1 MKEVASFINTIDGTW
16 NIIYCDGTQEEI
28 DDFPLQ
34 YEEIGESSEAT
45 PIGIEFHWDFKN
57 GLCPVK
63 IKGKWGFV
71 DSRFS
76 IVIHPQFDMVGETHV
91 WKGACWRPEE
101 YSHIINWNNGI
112 CKVQINGKDALI
124 NEKGEILSE
133 YGMRKKIESFTI
145 SGSTWKIKYDDGS
158 EVETHTPPIKEYEC
172 IGESIGVFPF
182 RNDFVKYEVFDIRT
196 QYFPFSLTVCSDN
209 LEQDTVDYNIEFPNN
224 NFDKAWWSFRNGLC
238 PIKIYSKWGF
248 VNSGFDIVIYP
259 QYDFVGEV
267 HTQKRG
273 CWRPEEFVHCV
284 LWDNGACRV
293 LINGNDAMINE
304 RGEFLSKY
312 EMTIRLT
319 ENLTINDIIRISR
332 DNIPSQYSNR
342 PWEYPGLNHGKAVLE
357 TEEQCCAYMAAYGP
371 MHRHKLIRA
380 LDENEFPYESL
391 NNGVEI
397 YDWGCGQGIGT
408 VAIIEKLRQFGWLSK
423 LKMVTLEEPSNV
435 ARQRAVLHV
444 RQALGEHNAEI
455 VNIPDYLPSDERDK
469 YKHITEIDVHEPCAI
484 HIFSNILDIE
494 KVSLKGVSKMITSS
508 GTQHIALCI
517 GPANLNESRINTFSY
532 YFKKEGMRVF
542 TEFRETNFGHH
553 PNGKAYGCL
562 IKSFTY
568 SLTRNSDILH
578 KYKYFAPV
586 QLFASYSDTISN
598 EQFASYYDR
607 NTRGHYLLEGAFE
620 ILAPFDMTAHKN
632 LCPVY
637 ALISNLISRGCPTLA
652 SQKVLDAI
660 SSIDKAKSL
669 NAVARIQKTFIEAM
683 ISDRMDLKKD
693 TLNILVIEDDTSVA
707 KIAIDDFLE
716 LYHHIVAMTQDYSNL
731 TLPQI
736 NIYGKREAKTQT
748 TYDAIIDVSIDQI
761 CNPEESVLSK
771 YKANN
776 DCFFIVRSS
785 KSVYAERFLY
795 TTERIKYKPL
805 VEKDTQGNYH
815 NIEDVC
821 GHLRYF
827 LNLIFRKEDFRPGQ
841 LPILSRALQLK
852 SVIGLL
858 PTGGGKS
865 LTYQL
870 AAMLQPGVTLVV
882 DPLRGLMKDQY
893 EGLLKT
899 GIDCISYINSDIT
912 KDREERERRESAL
925 TSSQIQIMFLSP
937 ERLSIH
943 RFREVLR
950 SMRESD
956 VFFAYGVIDEVHC
969 VSEWGHDFRLAYLHL
984 GRNLFNYVLPK
995 EVEGEDN
1002 HISLFGLTATASFDV
1017 LADVE
1022 RELSGSNSYS
1032 LEDDATVR
1040 YENTNRLELQYYVY
1054 HIDASTAST
1063 TWDVGE
1069 IKEETL
1075 LHVINDSTEKLREIQ
1090 EESIV
1095 EGIKKRFLERENIS
1109 NNQKIVEVESTDLS
1123 IEVKN
1128 EWYSNRKSE
1137 TAGIVF
1143 CPRAGK
1149 DEIKENRNEE
1159 KKEKPVTLSVPSVAN
1174 ELAKKGIGLIST
1186 YKGGD
1191 DTRCQEDFLQGNTSL
1206 MIATKAF
1213 GMGIDKSNVRL
1224 TIHLNHPSS
1233 LESFVQEAGRAGR
1246 DRKMALATIMYA
1258 DKQFQKQNIRTR
1270 LMGWHSADYEVN
1282 KFFYDANFL
1291 GENFE
1296 LFVMQMLLSCLP
1308 MKITNEEFIG
1318 VEEATIGNSQGILQ
1332 YIQSYPQKSR
1342 LTYYISYH
1350 EDELLLEHYN
1360 QQLKS
1365 VLLPIFETPSMRRNR
1380 YNNKKYGYGYAQYK
1394 EAIQKAIYRM
1404 CVIGLIDDFTEDYWK
1419 EEFRIVTICQEE
1431 SKYYDYL
1438 RLYYRKYYSEDR
1450 VDIMINEVK
1459 QMAVNDGVIMAC
1471 LKHLTSFIYR
1481 SIADKRAR
1489 GILDMEQFCNMAIS
1503 SGKDWKETNEEL
1515 KDFIYYYFNSKYAR
1529 EGFITYDLSVRQ
1541 EIPFSLKDDTNYDIH
1556 SESEISDF
1564 NLVRKYMR
1572 VVDPDIVNNDS
1583 QKDNIKHLQGAVRLI
1598 RRAIAEMNPVL
1609 NLLNI
1614 FCILFLGQQEN
1625 EMLEQE
1631 LYDDYKAVMR
1641 LYASQGKLGLL
1652 NEYTDLLLQH
1662 TAILPEDKVFIEKM
1676 QLAIQLED
1684 HVAEL
1689 NRINQIYK
1697 EI

>member
-1 MKEVASFINTIDGTW
+1 MSYINDI
-16 NIIYCDGTQEEI
+16 Q
-28 DDFPLQ
+28 
-34 YEEIGESSEAT
+34 
-45 PIGIEFHWDFKN
+45 
-57 GLCPVK
+57 K
-63 IKGKWGFV
+63 I
-71 DSRFS
+71 
-76 IVIHPQFDMVGETHV
+76 
-91 WKGACWRPEE
+91 
-101 YSHIINWNNGI
+101 
-112 CKVQINGKDALI
+112 
-124 NEKGEILSE
+124 
-133 YGMRKKIESFTI
+133 
-145 SGSTWKIKYDDGS
+145 
-158 EVETHTPPIKEYEC
+158 
-172 IGESIGVFPF
+172 
-182 RNDFVKYEVFDIRT
+182 
-196 QYFPFSLTVCSDN
+196 SD
-209 LEQDTVDYNIEFPNN
+209 
-224 NFDKAWWSFRNGLC
+224 
-238 PIKIYSKWGF
+238 
-248 VNSGFDIVIYP
+248 
-259 QYDFVGEV
+259 
-267 HTQKRG
+267 
-273 CWRPEEFVHCV
+273 
-284 LWDNGACRV
+284 
-293 LINGNDAMINE
+293 
-304 RGEFLSKY
+304 
-312 EMTIRLT
+312 
-319 ENLTINDIIRISR
+319 LTINDIIEVSLRYVPEPFKSCPWAYR
-332 DNIPSQYSNR
+332 DSKGR
-342 PWEYPGLNHGKAVLE
+342 TLEHGTAVLE

-380 LDENEFPYESL
+380 LDENEFPYKNL

-408 VAIIEKLRQFGWLSK
+408 VAIIEKLRQFGWLPK
-423 LKMVTLEEPSNV
+423 LKKVTLEEPSNV

-444 RQALGEHNAEI
+444 RQALGEQNTEI
-455 VNIPDYLPSDERDK
+455 TDIPYYLPSDYGDNSNS
-469 YKHITEIDVHEPCAI
+469 ITEIDVHEPCAI

-494 KVSLKGVSKMITSS
+494 AVSLKGVSKMITSS
-508 GTQHIALCI
+508 GAQHIALCI
-517 GPANLNESRINTFSY
+517 GPANLNESRINTFGY
-532 YFKKEGMRVF
+532 YFKKEGLRVF
-542 TEFRETNFGHH
+542 TEFRDTNFGHH
-553 PNGKAYGCL
+553 PNGRAYGCL

-568 SLTRNSDILH
+568 SLIHNSDILH
-578 KYKYFAPV
+578 KYSYFAPV
-586 QLFASYSDTISN
+586 QLFAAYSDVN
-598 EQFASYYDR
+598 LQGAS
-607 NTRGHYLLEGAFE
+607 LQSAFE
-620 ILAPFDMTAHKN
+620 VLAPFDMTAHKN

-637 ALISNLISRGCPTLA
+637 ALVSNLISRGCPTLA
-652 SQKVLDAI
+652 SQKVLDATG
-660 SSIDKAKSL
+660 SGDKAKSL

-707 KIAIDDFLE
+707 KIAINDFVE
-716 LYHHIVAMTQDYSNL
+716 LYHHIVAMTQDYSDM
-731 TLPQI
+731 TLPLI

-748 TYDAIIDVSIDQI
+748 TYDAIIDVSIDQL
-761 CNPEESVLSK
+761 CNPEEVVFSK

-776 DCFFIVRSS
+776 DCYFIVRSS

-870 AAMLQPGVTLVV
+870 AAILQPGVTLVV

-893 EGLLKT
+893 DGLLKT

-912 KDREERERRESAL
+912 KDREERERRENAL
-925 TSSQIQIMFLSP
+925 TGSQIQIMFLSP

-995 EVEGEDN
+995 EVESEDN

-1040 YENTNRLELQYYVY
+1040 YENTNRLELQYYIYPV
-1054 HIDASTAST
+1054 DASAA
-1063 TWDVGE
+1063 DKARKVDE
-1069 IKEETL
+1069 IKEDL
-1075 LHVINDSTEKLREIQ
+1075 VLNAINDATEKIQEIQ
-1090 EESIV
+1090 NDDSIS
-1095 EGIKKRFLERENIS
+1095 EIKKRFLERENIS
-1109 NNQKIVEVESTDLS
+1109 DEGKIAEVNSTDLYTD
-1123 IEVKN
+1123 VN
-1128 EWYSNRKSE
+1128 EDWYTASH
-1137 TAGIVF
+1137 TDVAGIVF
-1143 CPRAGK
+1143 CLRANKDGK
-1149 DEIKENRNEE
+1149 PDVK
-1159 KKEKPVTLSVPSVAN
+1159 LSVPTVAN
-1174 ELAKKGIGLIST
+1174 TLREHNINRIST

-1191 DTRCQEDFLQGNTSL
+1191 DTSCQDDFLAGETNL
-1206 MIATKAF
+1206 MVATKAF
-1213 GMGIDKSNVRL
+1213 GMGIDKPNVRL
-1224 TIHLNHPSS
+1224 TVHLNYPGS

-1246 DRKMALATIMYA
+1246 DKKMALATIMYSPKTYPVINA
-1258 DKQFQKQNIRTR
+1258 RTR
-1270 LMGWHSADYEVN
+1270 QWSHFSADYTNN
-1282 KFFYDANFL
+1282 KFFYDSNFL
-1291 GENFE
+1291 GEEFE
-1296 LFVMQMLLSCLP
+1296 LYVMELLMNGLNIRIS
-1308 MKITNEEFIG
+1308 NEEIAG
-1318 VEEATIGNSQGILQ
+1318 IETLKYGNSKGILQ
-1332 YIQSYPQKSR
+1332 YINRYAKGTT
-1342 LTYYISYH
+1342 LTYYVSYEENEH
-1350 EDELLLEHYN
+1350 VLDEYN
-1360 QQLKS
+1360 TYLKERQMPLFS
-1365 VLLPIFETPSMRRNR
+1365 TWNA
-1380 YNNKKYGYGYAQYK
+1380 KKAKNDRGFSYIRDYGSAEYK
-1394 EAIQKAIYRM
+1394 DAIQKAIYRM
-1404 CVIGLIDDFTEDYWK
+1404 CIIGLIDDFTEDYAQK
-1419 EEFRIVTICQEE
+1419 TFRITTVCQDE
-1431 SKYYDYL
+1431 SHYYDYL
-1438 RLYYRKYYSEDR
+1438 SQYYRKYYSEDR

-1529 EGFITYDLSVRQ
+1529 EGFVTYDSSVRQ

-1614 FCILFLGQQEN
+1614 FCILFLGQHEN

-1662 TAILPEDKVFIEKM
+1662 TAILPEDKAYIEKM

>member
-1 MKEVASFINTIDGTW
+1 MSYINDI
-16 NIIYCDGTQEEI
+16 Q
-28 DDFPLQ
+28 
-34 YEEIGESSEAT
+34 
-45 PIGIEFHWDFKN
+45 
-57 GLCPVK
+57 K
-63 IKGKWGFV
+63 I
-71 DSRFS
+71 
-76 IVIHPQFDMVGETHV
+76 
-91 WKGACWRPEE
+91 
-101 YSHIINWNNGI
+101 
-112 CKVQINGKDALI
+112 
-124 NEKGEILSE
+124 
-133 YGMRKKIESFTI
+133 
-145 SGSTWKIKYDDGS
+145 
-158 EVETHTPPIKEYEC
+158 
-172 IGESIGVFPF
+172 
-182 RNDFVKYEVFDIRT
+182 
-196 QYFPFSLTVCSDN
+196 SD
-209 LEQDTVDYNIEFPNN
+209 
-224 NFDKAWWSFRNGLC
+224 
-238 PIKIYSKWGF
+238 
-248 VNSGFDIVIYP
+248 
-259 QYDFVGEV
+259 
-267 HTQKRG
+267 
-273 CWRPEEFVHCV
+273 
-284 LWDNGACRV
+284 
-293 LINGNDAMINE
+293 
-304 RGEFLSKY
+304 
-312 EMTIRLT
+312 
-319 ENLTINDIIRISR
+319 LTINDIIKVSLRYVPDPFKSCPWAYR
-332 DNIPSQYSNR
+332 DSKGR
-342 PWEYPGLNHGKAVLE
+342 TLEHGTAVLE

-380 LDENEFPYESL
+380 LDENEFPYKNL

-423 LKMVTLEEPSNV
+423 LKKVTLEEPSNV

-444 RQALGEHNAEI
+444 RQALGEQNTEI
-455 VNIPDYLPSDERDK
+455 TDIPYYLPSDYGDNNNS
-469 YKHITEIDVHEPCAI
+469 ITEIDVHEPCAI

-494 KVSLKGVSKMITSS
+494 AVSLKGVSKMITSS
-508 GTQHIALCI
+508 GSQHIALCI

-532 YFKKEGMRVF
+532 YFKKEGLRVF
-542 TEFRETNFGHH
+542 TEFRDTNFGHH
-553 PNGKAYGCL
+553 PNGRAYGCL

-568 SLTRNSDILH
+568 SLIHNSDILH
-578 KYKYFAPV
+578 KYSYFAPV
-586 QLFASYSDTISN
+586 QLFAAYSDVNLQGSSL
-598 EQFASYYDR
+598 QS
-607 NTRGHYLLEGAFE
+607 AFE
-620 ILAPFDMTAHKN
+620 VLAPFDMTAHKN

-637 ALISNLISRGCPTLA
+637 ALVSNLISRGCPTLA
-652 SQKVLDAI
+652 SQKVLDATG
-660 SSIDKAKSL
+660 SRDKAKSL

-707 KIAIDDFLE
+707 KIAINDFVE
-716 LYHHIVAMTQDYSNL
+716 LYHHIVAMTQDYSDM

-748 TYDAIIDVSIDQI
+748 TYDAIIDVSIDQL
-761 CNPEESVLSK
+761 CNPEEVVFSK

-776 DCFFIVRSS
+776 DCYFIVRSS

-870 AAMLQPGVTLVV
+870 AAILQPGVTLVV

-893 EGLLKT
+893 DGLLKT

-912 KDREERERRESAL
+912 KDREERERRENAL
-925 TSSQIQIMFLSP
+925 TGSQIQIMFLSP

-1040 YENTNRLELQYYVY
+1040 YENTNRLELQYYIYPV
-1054 HIDASTAST
+1054 DASAA
-1063 TWDVGE
+1063 DKARKVDE
-1069 IKEETL
+1069 IKEDL
-1075 LHVINDSTEKLREIQ
+1075 VLNAINDATEKIQEIQ
-1090 EESIV
+1090 NDDSIS
-1095 EGIKKRFLERENIS
+1095 EIKKRFLERENIS
-1109 NNQKIVEVESTDLS
+1109 DEGKIAEVNSTDLYTD
-1123 IEVKN
+1123 VN
-1128 EWYSNRKSE
+1128 EDWYTARH
-1137 TAGIVF
+1137 TDVAGIVF
-1143 CPRAGK
+1143 CLRANKDGK
-1149 DEIKENRNEE
+1149 PDVK
-1159 KKEKPVTLSVPSVAN
+1159 LSVPTVAN
-1174 ELAKKGIGLIST
+1174 TLREHNINRIST

-1191 DTRCQEDFLQGNTSL
+1191 DTSCQDDFLAGETNL
-1206 MIATKAF
+1206 MVATKAF
-1213 GMGIDKSNVRL
+1213 GMGIDKPNVRL
-1224 TIHLNHPSS
+1224 TVHLNYPGS

-1246 DRKMALATIMYA
+1246 DKKMALATIMYSPKTYPVINA
-1258 DKQFQKQNIRTR
+1258 RTR
-1270 LMGWHSADYEVN
+1270 QWSHFSADYTNN
-1282 KFFYDANFL
+1282 KFFYDSNFL
-1291 GENFE
+1291 GEEFE
-1296 LFVMQMLLSCLP
+1296 LYVMELLMNGLNIRIS
-1308 MKITNEEFIG
+1308 NEEIAG
-1318 VEEATIGNSQGILQ
+1318 IETLKYGNSKGILQ
-1332 YIQSYPQKSR
+1332 YINRYAKGTT
-1342 LTYYISYH
+1342 LTYYVSYEENEH
-1350 EDELLLEHYN
+1350 VLDEYN
-1360 QQLKS
+1360 TYLKERQMPLFS
-1365 VLLPIFETPSMRRNR
+1365 TWNAKNAKNDRGFSYIRD
-1380 YNNKKYGYGYAQYK
+1380 YGSAEYK
-1394 EAIQKAIYRM
+1394 DAIQKAIYRM
-1404 CVIGLIDDFTEDYWK
+1404 CIIGLIDDFTEDYAQK
-1419 EEFRIVTICQEE
+1419 TFRITTVCQDE
-1431 SKYYDYL
+1431 SHYYDYL
-1438 RLYYRKYYSEDR
+1438 SQYYRKYYSEDR

-1529 EGFITYDLSVRQ
+1529 EGFVTYDSSVRQ

-1614 FCILFLGQQEN
+1614 FCILFLGQHEN

-1662 TAILPEDKVFIEKM
+1662 TAILPEDKVYIEKM

>member
-1 MKEVASFINTIDGTW
+1 MSYITDI
-16 NIIYCDGTQEEI
+16 Q
-28 DDFPLQ
+28 
-34 YEEIGESSEAT
+34 
-45 PIGIEFHWDFKN
+45 
-57 GLCPVK
+57 K
-63 IKGKWGFV
+63 I
-71 DSRFS
+71 
-76 IVIHPQFDMVGETHV
+76 
-91 WKGACWRPEE
+91 
-101 YSHIINWNNGI
+101 
-112 CKVQINGKDALI
+112 
-124 NEKGEILSE
+124 
-133 YGMRKKIESFTI
+133 
-145 SGSTWKIKYDDGS
+145 
-158 EVETHTPPIKEYEC
+158 
-172 IGESIGVFPF
+172 
-182 RNDFVKYEVFDIRT
+182 
-196 QYFPFSLTVCSDN
+196 SD
-209 LEQDTVDYNIEFPNN
+209 
-224 NFDKAWWSFRNGLC
+224 
-238 PIKIYSKWGF
+238 
-248 VNSGFDIVIYP
+248 
-259 QYDFVGEV
+259 
-267 HTQKRG
+267 
-273 CWRPEEFVHCV
+273 
-284 LWDNGACRV
+284 
-293 LINGNDAMINE
+293 
-304 RGEFLSKY
+304 
-312 EMTIRLT
+312 
-319 ENLTINDIIRISR
+319 LTINDIIKVSLRYVPDPFKSCPWAYR
-332 DNIPSQYSNR
+332 DSEGR
-342 PWEYPGLNHGKAVLE
+342 TLEHGTAVLE

-380 LDENEFPYESL
+380 LDENEFPYKNL

-408 VAIIEKLRQFGWLSK
+408 VAIIEKLRQFGWLPK
-423 LKMVTLEEPSNV
+423 LKKVTLEEPSNV

-444 RQALGEHNAEI
+444 RQALGEQNTEI
-455 VNIPDYLPSDERDK
+455 TDIPYYLPSDYGDNSNS
-469 YKHITEIDVHEPCAI
+469 ITEIDVHEPCAI

-494 KVSLKGVSKMITSS
+494 AVSLKGVSKMITSS
-508 GTQHIALCI
+508 GAQHIALCI

-532 YFKKEGMRVF
+532 YFKKEGLRVF
-542 TEFRETNFGHH
+542 TEFRDTNFGHH
-553 PNGKAYGCL
+553 PNGRAYGCL

-568 SLTRNSDILH
+568 SLIHNSDILH
-578 KYKYFAPV
+578 KYSYFAPV
-586 QLFASYSDTISN
+586 QLFAAYSDVNLQGSSL
-598 EQFASYYDR
+598 QS
-607 NTRGHYLLEGAFE
+607 AFE
-620 ILAPFDMTAHKN
+620 VLAPFDMTAHKN

-637 ALISNLISRGCPTLA
+637 ALVSNLISRGCPTLA
-652 SQKVLDAI
+652 SQKVLDATG
-660 SSIDKAKSL
+660 SRDKAKSL

-707 KIAIDDFLE
+707 KIAINDFVE
-716 LYHHIVAMTQDYSNL
+716 LYHHIVAMTQDYSDM

-748 TYDAIIDVSIDQI
+748 TYDAIIDVSIDQL
-761 CNPEESVLSK
+761 CNPEEVVFSK

-776 DCFFIVRSS
+776 DCYFIVRSS

-870 AAMLQPGVTLVV
+870 AAILQPGVTLVV

-893 EGLLKT
+893 DGLLKT

-912 KDREERERRESAL
+912 KDREERERRENAL
-925 TSSQIQIMFLSP
+925 TGSQIQIMFLSP

-1040 YENTNRLELQYYVY
+1040 YENTNRLELQYYIYPV
-1054 HIDASTAST
+1054 DASAA
-1063 TWDVGE
+1063 DKARKVDE
-1069 IKEETL
+1069 IKEDL
-1075 LHVINDSTEKLREIQ
+1075 VLNAINDATEKIQEIQ
-1090 EESIV
+1090 NDDSIS
-1095 EGIKKRFLERENIS
+1095 EIKKRFLERENIS
-1109 NNQKIVEVESTDLS
+1109 DEGKIAEVNSTDLYTD
-1123 IEVKN
+1123 VN
-1128 EWYSNRKSE
+1128 EDWYTARH
-1137 TAGIVF
+1137 TDVAGIVF
-1143 CPRAGK
+1143 CLRANKDGK
-1149 DEIKENRNEE
+1149 PDVK
-1159 KKEKPVTLSVPSVAN
+1159 LSVPTVAN
-1174 ELAKKGIGLIST
+1174 TLREHNINRIST

-1191 DTRCQEDFLQGNTSL
+1191 DTSCQDDFLAGETNL
-1206 MIATKAF
+1206 MVATKAF
-1213 GMGIDKSNVRL
+1213 GMGIDKPNVRL
-1224 TIHLNHPSS
+1224 TVHLNYPGS

-1246 DRKMALATIMYA
+1246 DKKMALATIMYSPKTYPVINA
-1258 DKQFQKQNIRTR
+1258 RTR
-1270 LMGWHSADYEVN
+1270 QWSHFSADYTNN
-1282 KFFYDANFL
+1282 KFFYDSNFL
-1291 GENFE
+1291 GEEFE
-1296 LFVMQMLLSCLP
+1296 LYVMELLMNGLNIRIS
-1308 MKITNEEFIG
+1308 NEEIAG
-1318 VEEATIGNSQGILQ
+1318 IETLKYGNSKGILQ
-1332 YIQSYPQKSR
+1332 YINRYAKGTT
-1342 LTYYISYH
+1342 LTYYVSYEENEH
-1350 EDELLLEHYN
+1350 VLDEYN
-1360 QQLKS
+1360 TYLKERQMPLFS
-1365 VLLPIFETPSMRRNR
+1365 TWNAKNAKNDRGFSYIRD
-1380 YNNKKYGYGYAQYK
+1380 YGSAEYK
-1394 EAIQKAIYRM
+1394 DAIQKAIYRM
-1404 CVIGLIDDFTEDYWK
+1404 CIIGLIDDFTEDYAQK
-1419 EEFRIVTICQEE
+1419 TFRITTVCQDE
-1431 SKYYDYL
+1431 SHYYDYL
-1438 RLYYRKYYSEDR
+1438 SQYYRKYYSEDR

-1529 EGFITYDLSVRQ
+1529 EGFVTYDSSVRQ

-1614 FCILFLGQQEN
+1614 FCILFLGQHEN